1 MPVAFGFP
9 AAPDAPAVPGSPV
22 APGAGVV
29 VPAPA
34 GVRSG
39 LFEDPSRAGD
49 EGERP
54 GEAVLPCPDFGAD
67 EAGVREDPDA
77 PDGLVPPVTAPLT
90 VVPEPPLK
98 LPPETSSQ
106 VVMPAKV
113 TANTSAAATSGRR
126 QVRTRA
132 R

>member
-1 MPVAFGFP
+1 MPVALGS
-9 AAPDAPAVPGSPV
+9 PAVPGSPLV
-22 APGAGVV
+22 LGAGVV

-34 GVRSG
+34 GVPSG
-39 LFEDPSRAGD
+39 LFEDPPGAGD
-49 EGERP
+49 EGEGP
-54 GEAVLPCPDFGAD
+54 GEAVLARPDFGAD

-90 VVPEPPLK
+90 VVPGPPLK

-106 VVMPAKV
+106 VVTAAKV